1 MPIRIMNETIPDNLK
16 LLLAKLKAMGA
27 TKILIE
33 YYGEGDSGDIDPPEY
48 DPPTLAAHISAHE
61 VKVLTLFVEDI
72 LEPGWEID
80 SGSEGWVTFD
90 FTNERI
96 AHVHNQR
103 YTEYDT
109 TKQCWNFKGDAV
121 EYDTD
126 IEEESD
132 LKPEMPIIQ
141 LPSAVYD
148 LSALLNRTETQRT
161 LLQFWLDFTEVESL
175 TFQGDFEYND
185 EGGYVRCI
193 SLAAISFVS
202 DEAMKAL
209 RTRLDTNNTHSDENP
224 DWDELI
230 FQNCLPDIDED
241 LWCEKLVRPE
251 HPEQEIASINAQI
264 RDAVLSAAR
273 ELGGRV

>member
-1 MPIRIMNETIPDNLK
+1 MQQPIPDTLK

-27 TKILIE
+27 AKITIE
-33 YYGEGDSGDIDPPEY
+33 YYGEGDSGEIEAPEY
-48 DPPTLAAHISAHE
+48 EPPHLRAHISAHE
-61 VKVLTLFVEDI
+61 VKVLTRFVEDI

-96 AHVHNQR
+96 AHVHNSR

-121 EYDTD
+121 EGGPD
-126 IEEESD
+126 IEEEGE
-132 LKPEMPIIQ
+132 LRPEMPLLE
-141 LPSAVYD
+141 LPSAVHD

-161 LLQFWLDFTEVESL
+161 LLQFWLDFPEVESL

-202 DEAMKAL
+202 DEAKSAL
-209 RTRLDTNNTHSDENP
+209 VTRLDRNNTHCEENP
-224 DWDELI
+224 DWEELI
-230 FQNCLPDIDED
+230 FQSCLPDIDED
-241 LWCEKLVRPE
+241 LWCEKLLRPDR
-251 HPEQEIASINAQI
+251 PEQELAALNAQI

-273 ELGGRV
+273 ELGGRA

>member
-1 MPIRIMNETIPDNLK
+1 MHDKIPKNLQI
-16 LLLAKLKAMGA
+16 LLAKLKAMGA
-27 TKILIE
+27 TKIVIE
-33 YYGEGDSGDIDPPEY
+33 YYGEGDSGEIEAPQYE
-48 DPPTLAAHISAHE
+48 PPTLRAHVAADE
-61 VKVLTLFVEDI
+61 VNQLTQFVESL

-96 AHVHNQR
+96 AHVHNSR
-103 YTEYDT
+103 YTEFDT
-109 TKQCWNFKGDAV
+109 TKQCWNFGGDAV
-121 EYDTD
+121 EDDTD
-126 IEEESD
+126 IEGECEQ
-132 LKPEMPIIQ
+132 KPEMLLLE
-141 LPSAVYD
+141 LPPAVYD
-148 LSALLNRTETQRT
+148 LSTRLNRTETQRT
-161 LLQFWLDFTEVESL
+161 LLQFWLNFPEVESL

-193 SLAAISFVS
+193 SLVAISFVS

-209 RTRLDTNNTHSDENP
+209 RTRLDPNNTHSDENP

-251 HPEQEIASINAQI
+251 QPEQEIASINAQI

-273 ELGGRV
+273 ELGGRT

>member
-1 MPIRIMNETIPDNLK
+1 MPIPIMNETIPDNLK

-27 TKILIE
+27 TKIVIE
-33 YYGEGDSGDIDPPEY
+33 YYGEGDRGNIDPPEY
-48 DPPTLAAHISAHE
+48 EPPNLRAHISAHE

-96 AHVHNQR
+96 AHVHNSR
-103 YTEYDT
+103 YTEFDT
-109 TKQCWNFKGDAV
+109 TKQCWNFGGDAV
-121 EYDTD
+121 EDDTD
-126 IEEESD
+126 IEGECEQ
-132 LKPEMPIIQ
+132 KPEMLLLE
-141 LPSAVYD
+141 LPPAVYD
-148 LSALLNRTETQRT
+148 LSTRLNRTETQRT
-161 LLQFWLDFTEVESL
+161 LLQFWLNFPEVESL
-175 TFQGDFEYND
+175 TFQGDFEYDD

-209 RTRLDTNNTHSDENP
+209 RTRLDPNNTHSDENP

-241 LWCEKLVRPE
+241 LWCEKLVRPD
-251 HPEQEIASINAQI
+251 HPEQEIAAVNAQI
-264 RDAVLSAAR
+264 REAVLSAAR

>member
-1 MPIRIMNETIPDNLK
+1 MPIRIMHKTIPDNLK
-16 LLLAKLKAMGA
+16 LLLTKLKAMGA

-33 YYGEGDSGDIDPPEY
+33 YYGEGDSGDIEPPEY
-48 DPPTLAAHISAHE
+48 EPTNLRAHISAHE

-72 LEPGWEID
+72 LEQGWEID

-96 AHVHNQR
+96 VHVHNSR

-109 TKQCWNFKGDAV
+109 TKQCWNFGGDAV
-121 EYDTD
+121 EDDTD
-126 IEEESD
+126 IEEEGE
-132 LKPEMPIIQ
+132 LRPEMPLLE
-141 LPSAVYD
+141 LPPAVYD

-161 LLQFWLDFTEVESL
+161 LLQFWLDFPEVESMI
-175 TFQGDFEYND
+175 FDGSFESND

-193 SLAAISFVS
+193 SLAAVSFVS

-209 RTRLDTNNTHSDENP
+209 RARLDRNNTHCEENP

-230 FQNCLPDIDED
+230 FQSCLPDIDEA
-241 LWCEKLVRPE
+241 LWCEKLLRPE
-251 HPEQEIASINAQI
+251 HPEQEIAALNAQI

-273 ELGGRV
+273 ELGGRT